1 MLHSLETRA
10 TATQCYKRCTSAS
23 RSETRSWS
31 TRPATS
37 VPRRRCCRVSQ
48 TCSTASPLRRRK
60 SVLSH
65 PRSSSLGCAR
75 RKVRVKQ
82 FLIVSSLEPTE
93 CVWEHLFDSVC
104 GAQSTPFF
112 KIFNKLTEILY
123 LQENVLCTVQ
133 NNLLPDSC
141 VQAQHSV
148 FMKSVPQ
155 TLNVPLSKIS

>member
-1 MLHSLETRA
+1 MILHSLETRA

-37 VPRRRCCRVSQ
+37 VPKRRCCRVSQ

-75 RKVRVKQ
+75 RKVRVEQ
-82 FLIVSSLEPTE
+82 FLIVSSLEPTTHWIKH
-93 CVWEHLFDSVC
+93 VSGNVLFDPVC
-104 GAQSTPFF
+104 GAQPTPFIN
-112 KIFNKLTEILY
+112 IFNKLTEILY
-123 LQENVLCTVQ
+123 LQENVSVRYKIIYYHTVVCRHNTQ
-133 NNLLPDSC
+133 CL
-141 VQAQHSV
+141 
-148 FMKSVPQ
+148 
-155 TLNVPLSKIS
+155 

>member
-23 RSETRSWS
+23 RSETRFWS

-93 CVWEHLFDSVC
+93 CVWER
-104 GAQSTPFF
+104 AQPTPFI

-148 FMKSVPQ
+148 FMKCVPQ
-155 TLNVPLSKIS
+155 TLNVPLSEIS